1 MATFDTRISTT
12 GQIIDHVTGEKIKNI
27 IGKYITHDICQELCD
42 KIMDDLRET
51 FGENRPTQVNLDDK
65 THEIE
70 IIMQDSNGKYIKCS
84 SITLFPEEYL

>member
-1 MATFDTRISTT
+1 MSTFDTNTHMAGITDR
-12 GQIIDHVTGEKIKNI
+12 VTGEKIKNI
-27 IGKYITHDICQELCD
+27 IGKYITHDISQELCD

-70 IIMQDSNGKYIKCS
+70 IIMQDGNGRYIKCS